1 MKRIKLLFT
10 AVLSI
15 AGLTATVAQDF
26 SDPRFAKWGETP
38 EERRENYLN
47 SSFLKEEINNH
58 NFNAAAAYLQ
68 KLLAKCPKA
77 SENIYAN
84 GVRLYKQKINRA
96 QTLQEKKMYV
106 DSLLWIYDI
115 RLENYASHPKR
126 GKDYILERKAREY
139 LTYKESD
146 REGVRKA
153 FEDAIAAQVEVLGAA
168 DPEVL
173 AIYFKNLCD
182 DYSNDLV
189 DAMEIVNAYETNA
202 KYFENIA
209 PDQLEFKE
217 QFESCFGMSGAA
229 SCENIEKI
237 FSKKIADNPSDEKNY
252 AQAFALMKR
261 AKCTS
266 DFFFMVGEKYYA
278 LSPSSNTAML
288 LAESFQNVK
297 NYEKANQYLRE
308 ALSKATDLVERENLL
323 VRVGTLEMAEN
334 DHKGAVEAF
343 NAVLKN
349 EAEDG
354 DGLAYYFLAQCY
366 VAGAGNCTGFAKDA
380 TFWAA
385 YDLLQKAIPM
395 LETQQPDLVENAKT
409 LAASYRRAFPSA
421 EECFFNELKEGS
433 NYTLNCGF
441 AAGTTT
447 KVRCRQ

>member
-1 MKRIKLLFT
+1 MKRIKFLLT
-10 AVLSI
+10 AVLSV
-15 AGLTATVAQDF
+15 AGLTAAVAQDF

-58 NFNAAAAYLQ
+58 NFNAAAGYLQ
-68 KLLAKCPKA
+68 KLIARCPKA

-84 GVRLYKQKINRA
+84 GVKLYKQKINRA
-96 QTLQEKKMYV
+96 QTLAEKNMYV
-106 DSLLWIYDI
+106 DSLLWLYDV

-146 REGVRKA
+146 RAGVRKA
-153 FEDAIAAQVEVLGAA
+153 FEDAIAAQIEVTGKA

-182 DYSNDLV
+182 DYTNDLV
-189 DAMEIVNAYETNA
+189 DAMTVVTAYEENA
-202 KYFENIA
+202 KYFEDIL
-209 PDQLEFKE
+209 PEQQEFKE

-237 FSKKIADNPSDEKNY
+237 FAPKVAENPGDEKVL
-252 AQAFALMKR
+252 AQAFNLMRR

-266 DFFFMVGEKYYA
+266 DFFFATGEKYYA
-278 LSPSSNTAML
+278 LNPSANTAMA
-288 LAESFQNVK
+288 LAERYQDIK
-297 NYEKANQYLRE
+297 KYDKANQYLRE
-308 ALSKATDLVERENLL
+308 ALAKATDSVERENLL

-334 DHKGAVEAF
+334 DHKGAVAAF
-343 NAVLKN
+343 NEVLKN
-349 EAEDG
+349 EPEDG

-366 VAGAGNCTGFAKDA
+366 VAGAQHCAGFGKDA
-380 TFWAA
+380 TFWVA

-395 LETQQPDLVENAKT
+395 LETQQPDLVENAKS
-409 LAASYRRAFPSA
+409 LAASYHRAFPSA
-421 EECFFNELKEGS
+421 EECFFNELKEGGS
-433 NYTLNCGF
+433 YTINCGF
-441 AAGTTT
+441 ASGMTTR
-447 KVRCRQ
+447 VRCRQ